1 MTHSD
6 DQAALSPGIGSHAPL
21 ETPQHARLGHQRW
34 KTVGTMYLGYAMFMV
49 LRMIPTVTG
58 AAMRKDPALEI
69 DLEVWGRILSI
80 GTCGAIVGK
89 FVGGWAAD
97 AFGGK
102 RTFSVGLLCASVF
115 VGLFAASTEIWMF
128 QVTFFITLL
137 AKSAGWPAM
146 AKIIPNWFASDEYGR
161 VWGVLST
168 SSRVGTLIA
177 TFCLGALLTVLPWR
191 SILVVSAVAGGLTA
205 VVFFVLL
212 KERPRRTPAASEF
225 TTNTGL
231 ASAAPHA
238 LDGLGFGH
246 TLQRF
251 ASSRQFWLITGSLMG
266 LTILWDFLL
275 MVPMYLEDTL
285 SLPMARASMAASAF
299 PFGSLI
305 SVLCGGYVFDRIS
318 RKTAARVFGL
328 LLSLA
333 TACIGTFLVLPEI
346 GLSTTAA
353 TYLSLVLLFV
363 FGVCV
368 SPCYYIPMSVFSIEF
383 GGPRSGFLISLLDA
397 LAFGA
402 SALFYYH
409 AGGWAQQDWGLF
421 LSVLLVV
428 CIWSLCMTILFLRG
442 EAPHQTAM
450 QS

>member
-1 MTHSD
+1 MSH
-6 DQAALSPGIGSHAPL
+6 PGIQQQSSNGIPASNTA
-21 ETPQHARLGHQRW
+21 ADQRW
-34 KTVGTMYLGYAMFMV
+34 MTVGTMYYGYAMFMV

-58 AAMRKDPALEI
+58 AAMRKEPALQI
-69 DLEVWGRILSI
+69 DLEVWGRILAI

-97 AFGGK
+97 TFGGK
-102 RTFSVGLLCASVF
+102 RTFTVGLLCSSVF
-115 VGLFAASTEIWMF
+115 VGLFAASTAVWMF
-128 QVTFFITLL
+128 QVTFFVTLL
-137 AKSAGWPAM
+137 AKSAGWPSM
-146 AKIIPNWFASDEYGR
+146 AKIIPNWFTSNEYGR

-177 TFCLGALLTVLPWR
+177 TFCLGALLAYLPWR
-191 SILVVSAVAGGLTA
+191 WILVASAIAGALAAVAFA
-205 VVFFVLL
+205 CLL
-212 KERPRRTPAASEF
+212 KERPRATVRGIDSH
-225 TTNTGL
+225 
-231 ASAAPHA
+231 SAAATAPHP
-238 LDGLGFGH
+238 LDRLSL
-246 TLQRF
+246 TEALQRF
-251 ASSRQFWLITGSLMG
+251 AVSRQFWLITGSLMG

-275 MVPMYLEDTL
+275 MVPMFLEDTL
-285 SLPMARASMAASAF
+285 ALPMNQASMAASAF

-305 SVLCGGYVFDRIS
+305 SVLCGGYVFDRLS
-318 RKTAARVFGL
+318 RAAAARLFGL
-328 LLSLA
+328 LLLLA
-333 TACIGTFLVLPEI
+333 TGCIGTFLVLPQF

-409 AGGWAQQDWGLF
+409 AGAWAERDWGLF
-421 LSVLLVV
+421 LSVLLAV
-428 CIWSLCMTILFLRG
+428 CAWSLCMTILFLRG
-442 EAPHQTAM
+442 EAGRQTAAD
-450 QS
+450 S